1 MNNGERTDSRDESG
15 QHPTGDVLSDIPSEG
30 GPTTVPDRKVRV
42 LCPYCG
48 RGTLLGAK
56 CEHCK
61 GLLDPLSRQ
70 ATQNSMGPWFIH
82 DPANPYRP
90 GCSYEVIREMIRRG
104 KINDQTILRGPT
116 TRQYW
121 MLASRVPSVAN
132 LLGHCHNCQ
141 KAVDKEAVNCP
152 SCSADFSAEL
162 DRQFLGLGPVY
173 LLPGQASPE
182 EIART
187 SQQANANSGPHHAAT
202 THAAHAT
209 HASHGGQQRPAAA
222 TVQAAAATTQARPTA
237 AKARAATAENDV
249 TGEYRALLSRMERVD
264 RDLSNTRI
272 MLGLSGVAVAVLAGA
287 VLYFSGVF
295 NGAGG
300 TQAPLTSSQPGGSG
314 TSQPASIPAANAGR
328 VPAESGATTP
338 RPANAGATPEELP
351 TDLAMPPDPDN
362 PESGVQPEPQPE
374 SQPETQPQ
382 PQPAVQPGTAHAPQP
397 APQDAPRQNNPEE
410 AKVPEKQAPTA
421 TAAPKVDNAA
431 RATEWSVL
439 RGLP

>member
-15 QHPTGDVLSDIPSEG
+15 QHPTGEVLSDIPSEG
-30 GPTTVPDRKVRV
+30 GPTAVPDRKVRV

-90 GCSYEVIREMIRRG
+90 GCSYDIIRDMVRRG
-104 KINDQTILRGPT
+104 KLNGQTVMRGPT

-121 MLASRVPSVAN
+121 MLASRVPSVAH
-132 LLGHCHNCQ
+132 LLGRCHNCQ
-141 KAVDKEAVNCP
+141 KPVDKDNVSCP

-182 EIART
+182 EIAR
-187 SQQANANSGPHHAAT
+187 SAHQASANGGPHHAAA
-202 THAAHAT
+202 THTLHAHASHT
-209 HASHGGQQRPAAA
+209 PHGGQQRPAAA
-222 TVQAAAATTQARPTA
+222 TVQTAAATTQGRPIVK
-237 AKARAATAENDV
+237 AKVANAENDV
-249 TGEYRALLSRMERVD
+249 TGEYRALLARMERVD

-272 MLGLSGVAVAVLAGA
+272 MLVLSGVAVAVLAGA

-295 NGAGG
+295 NGTTTGGG
-300 TQAPLTSSQPGGSG
+300 TVPLVENRPATAPAVNPR
-314 TSQPASIPAANAGR
+314 PA
-328 VPAESGATTP
+328 PAESGATS
-338 RPANAGATPEELP
+338 PATGATPEDLP

-362 PESGVQPEPQPE
+362 PDGGVQPEPVP
-374 SQPETQPQ
+374 
-382 PQPAVQPGTAHAPQP
+382 APQP
-397 APQDAPRQNNPEE
+397 APPPAQDSPPQETPRQSNPQQ
-410 AKVPEKQAPTA
+410 AAVPEKAA
-421 TAAPKVDNAA
+421 TPPPAPKIDNPALA
-431 RATEWSVL
+431 SEWSVL